1 MQMRGETL
9 KEFLAI
15 QAAAEELLDQIAK
28 SEIETN
34 EHTLLRLEKLATA
47 GAKLAY
53 GGGCLEQESEQMH
66 NLVAWCDHLDD
77 REWKAAF
84 LQALQQVPL
93 CSPWEKH
100 G

>member
-1 MQMRGETL
+1 MQIREETL

-15 QAAAEELLDQIAK
+15 QAAAEELLGQIAK
-28 SEIETN
+28 SEIEAN
-34 EHTLLRLEKLATA
+34 EHTLLRLDKLATA

-53 GGGCLEQESEQMH
+53 GSGCLKQESEQMH

-77 REWKAAF
+77 HEWKTAF
-84 LQALQQVPL
+84 LKALKQVPL
-93 CSPWEKH
+93 CSPWKKY